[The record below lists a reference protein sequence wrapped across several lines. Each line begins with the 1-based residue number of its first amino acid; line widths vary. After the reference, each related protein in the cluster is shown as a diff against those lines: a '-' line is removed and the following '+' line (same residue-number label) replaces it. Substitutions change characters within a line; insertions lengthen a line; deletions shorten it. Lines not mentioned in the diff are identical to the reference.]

1 MPELDSIDDFRAFD
15 AVVRTG
21 GLSAAARE
29 LAVSAA
35 TISRRLQRIEAILK
49 VRLVQRNTRKLM
61 LTAEGQAFARRCREV
76 LNAVEAA
83 GEIGASATLRGVI
96 RITATAAFAQR
107 RLAPVLSDFMRL
119 HPDVELQ
126 VIVSDRQL
134 DLLEQRIDIA
144 FRQAPLGD
152 GRYTTRKLGP
162 DALVLCASPDYLAR
176 CGVPED
182 PADLAGHA
190 CLVVGDPPPREWTL
204 IRGERETIVAVTGR
218 LGSTDGEVVHAA
230 ALAGAGIVMK
240 SSWDV
245 IDDLASGALVRVLP
259 QWQGPPRALR
269 LVFPAKQHRPER
281 VDAFVAYVERALRPL
296 VARQA
301 ELGLTALR

>member
-1 MPELDSIDDFRAFD
+1 MAELDSIDDFRAFD
-15 AVVRTG
+15 AVVRAG
-21 GLSAAARE
+21 GLSAAARD
-29 LAVSAA
+29 LAVSTA
-35 TISRRLQRIEAILK
+35 TVSRRLQRIEDILK
-49 VRLVQRNTRKLM
+49 VRLVQRNTRQLV

-76 LNAVEAA
+76 LDAVEAA
-83 GEIGASATLRGVI
+83 REIGASISLRGVI
-96 RITATAAFAQR
+96 RVTATAAFAQR
-107 RLAPVLSDFMRL
+107 RLAPLLSSFMPL
-119 HPDVELQ
+119 HPDVDVQ

-152 GRYTTRKLGP
+152 GRYTTRKIGP
-162 DALVLCASPDYLAR
+162 DALVLCAAPDYLAR
-176 CGVPED
+176 CGRPEK

-190 CLVVGDPPPREWTL
+190 CLVVGDPPPRAWTL
-204 IRGERETIVAVTGR
+204 MRGEQEEIIAVTAR
-218 LGSTDGEVVHAA
+218 LGSSDGEVVHAA

-269 LVFPAKQHRPER
+269 LLFPTKQHRPER
-281 VDAFVAYVERALRPL
+281 VDAFVAFVEQALRPL
-296 VARQA
+296 IVRQT
-301 ELGLTALR
+301 ELGLITQR